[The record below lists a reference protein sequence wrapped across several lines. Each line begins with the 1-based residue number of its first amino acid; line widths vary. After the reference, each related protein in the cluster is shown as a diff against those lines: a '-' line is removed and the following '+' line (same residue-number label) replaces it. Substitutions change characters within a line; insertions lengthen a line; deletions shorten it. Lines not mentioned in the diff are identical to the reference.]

1 MGAHGQT
8 GSPVY
13 ASLTAHSL
21 LGGADG
27 RRVAP
32 DRRTLVYPHPPRVT
46 SPPVR
51 AFTPARW
58 RTHAPLLASYMTR
71 GRPPADPHLNLS
83 PQSIIFLTHNFGS
96 FLIHLSTYLAF
107 PSHSALCL
115 KLCWIFV
122 PVYWWFEVED
132 FSLSFQFVKSSLC
145 SRKNGQQRQHHLRFR
160 FRWLCQA
167 RVRVATWS
175 ACCFFYVSSWL
186 HCKMQWSL
194 VA

>member
-8 GSPVY
+8 VSPVY

-51 AFTPARW
+51 AFAPARW

-71 GRPPADPHLNLS
+71 GCTPADPHLNLS
-83 PQSIIFLTHNFGS
+83 PLSIIFLTHNFGS
-96 FLIHLSTYLAF
+96 FLIHPPIHLSRLSISYC
-107 PSHSALCL
+107 AL
-115 KLCWIFV
+115 
-122 PVYWWFEVED
+122 FEALLD
-132 FSLSFQFVKSSLC
+132 FCALYIGDSRSRTLSLSF
-145 SRKNGQQRQHHLRFR
+145 
-160 FRWLCQA
+160 
-167 RVRVATWS
+167 
-175 ACCFFYVSSWL
+175 
-186 HCKMQWSL
+186 
-194 VA
+194 